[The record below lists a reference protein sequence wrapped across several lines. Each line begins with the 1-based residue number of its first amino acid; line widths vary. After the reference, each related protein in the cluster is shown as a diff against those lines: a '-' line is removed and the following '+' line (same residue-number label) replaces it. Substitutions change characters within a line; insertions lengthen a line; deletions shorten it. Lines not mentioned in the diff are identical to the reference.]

1 MHKIIFFP
9 ENLKKI
15 LGFTS
20 KFRYGRVTLNTGIF
34 SFGPIQIISALDK
47 LLGQLGNY
55 ATWLSLIGYLQE
67 QLHIFYFFTP
77 RFWQ

>member
-20 KFRYGRVTLNTGIF
+20 KFFRYGRVNLNTGIF
-34 SFGPIQIISALDK
+34 LFGLNHISV
-47 LLGQLGNY
+47 
-55 ATWLSLIGYLQE
+55 LIGLLLFQ
-67 QLHIFYFFTP
+67 IFETNVKASFFLCKEVVP
-77 RFWQ
+77 HMEARG